1 MFDLILKNVARFI
14 ELTPEETDYF
24 TSILI
29 TRHIP
34 KKEYLVK
41 EGDYVRYQGFVN
53 SGCLRTFFVDPKG
66 VEHNV
71 QFAIEDWW
79 TGDMHGFLT
88 QKPARYNIV
97 AIEDTEMLCF
107 DRQAQEELY
116 VRIPKFERFFRHLL
130 QNAFIAQQERIIAN
144 LSETAEERYLN
155 FRKKYPKMDKRIPQ
169 NQIASFLGITPESL
183 SRIRR
188 QLARKKERE

>member
-1 MFDLILKNVARFI
+1 MFDLILKNVSRFI
-14 ELTPEETDYF
+14 ELTPEETAF
-24 TSILI
+24 FISILKP
-29 TRHIP
+29 RHLN
-34 KKEYLVK
+34 KKEFLVK
-41 EGDYVRYQGFVN
+41 EGDHVRYQGFVN
-53 SGCLRTFFVDPKG
+53 SGCLRTYFVDPKG

-79 TGDMHGFLT
+79 TGDMHAFLT

-97 AIEDTEMLCF
+97 AIEETEMLCF

-116 VRIPKFERFFRHLL
+116 QKVPKFERFFRHLL
-130 QNAFIAQQERIIAN
+130 QNAFISQQERIIAN

-188 QLARKKERE
+188 QLARKKRE